1 MIQSGKQILIFL
13 LNLGSVHNSENG
25 ENCLSCSINI
35 DLRSFKRKLIY
46 VDRFSN
52 GEVLN
57 VVGVKFDP
65 TWIAEVL
72 SFFPLHSITINDPK
86 EKKMDKNK

>member
-1 MIQSGKQILIFL
+1 MPSPNYMFSHSGSFEKMA
-13 LNLGSVHNSENG
+13 
-25 ENCLSCSINI
+25 
-35 DLRSFKRKLIY
+35 FKRKLIY

-65 TWIAEVL
+65 TWIAEG
-72 SFFPLHSITINDPK
+72 
-86 EKKMDKNK
+86 

>member
-1 MIQSGKQILIFL
+1 HIINDTKRKKFDFPIKFR
-13 LNLGSVHNSENG
+13 VFHNSENG

-52 GEVLN
+52 GEVLMSL
-57 VVGVKFDP
+57 GQ
-65 TWIAEVL
+65 I
-72 SFFPLHSITINDPK
+72 
-86 EKKMDKNK
+86 

>member
-13 LNLGSVHNSENG
+13 LNFGFVHNSENG
-25 ENCLSCSINI
+25 ENCLSCLINI

-57 VVGVKFDP
+57 VVGVKF
-65 TWIAEVL
+65 
-72 SFFPLHSITINDPK
+72 
-86 EKKMDKNK
+86 